1 MRISKY
7 LIVLIVLLTMAV
19 SAEAQTALSLEDC
32 HRLALQSNG
41 NLKISEEKKAETEA
55 LKKMALS
62 EFFPKFSAN
71 GTYIWNEK
79 TISLLSDEQKDRIN
93 NLGTTVLTDLAPS
106 LNPTLLALL
115 SGGNLAQNLN
125 LTGQNIVNAMEL
137 DFTNVFAGTVSVLQ
151 PVYLGGKLRALYQAA
166 SLADQLSGIQYDKEK
181 EDLLISVDAAY
192 WQIISL
198 QHKQQLAQ
206 QYCDLL
212 TRLSSDVEAMK
223 DAEVATQGDLTKVR
237 VKLNEAQMS
246 LTKANNGLALSK
258 MLLMQL
264 CGLPMNQDIT
274 LVEDTI
280 LVSYTP
286 AESINMEEVWQ
297 NRSEMRMLDISE
309 GIADAGV
316 KIATSGL
323 LPNIV
328 ATGSYVVTNPNSF
341 NGFQTEFDGM
351 FTVGVAVN
359 IPLLHA
365 SDFYAVKAAKHKRNE
380 IQYQRDEARSKIE
393 LQVNKL
399 NYELEVANKK
409 LAQALSNLENA
420 EENLRL
426 ADESFKAGMI
436 NSNDLMSAQ
445 TAWLSAKSDVIDAEI
460 EIRMSHLYLQQALGR

>member
-1 MRISKY
+1 M
-7 LIVLIVLLTMAV
+7 
-19 SAEAQTALSLEDC
+19 
-32 HRLALQSNG
+32 
-41 NLKISEEKKAETEA
+41 
-55 LKKMALS
+55 
-62 EFFPKFSAN
+62 
-71 GTYIWNEK
+71 
-79 TISLLSDEQKDRIN
+79 
-93 NLGTTVLTDLAPS
+93 
-106 LNPTLLALL
+106 
-115 SGGNLAQNLN
+115 
-125 LTGQNIVNAMEL
+125 
-137 DFTNVFAGTVSVLQ
+137 
-151 PVYLGGKLRALYQAA
+151 
-166 SLADQLSGIQYDKEK
+166 KE
-181 EDLLISVDAAY
+181 
-192 WQIISL
+192 
-198 QHKQQLAQ
+198 
-206 QYCDLL
+206 
-212 TRLSSDVEAMK
+212 
-223 DAEVATQGDLTKVR
+223 AEVATQGDLTKVR

-297 NRSEMRMLDISE
+297 NRSEMKMLDISD
-309 GIADAGV
+309 GFADAGV

-323 LPNIV
+323 LPNVV